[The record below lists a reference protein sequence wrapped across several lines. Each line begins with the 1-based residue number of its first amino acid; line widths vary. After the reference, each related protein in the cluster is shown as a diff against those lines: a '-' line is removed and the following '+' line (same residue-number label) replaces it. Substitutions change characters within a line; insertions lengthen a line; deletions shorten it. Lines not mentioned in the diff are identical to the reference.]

1 MLEDIRHEFEK
12 LVALYES
19 ERQLRM
25 QLEAQVAESR
35 EENENLRKR
44 IIDLER
50 QVDNHKLS
58 EAFAASSGDNS
69 ESKKKVERLIK
80 EIDRCISLLDK

>member
-58 EAFAASSGDNS
+58 DAFAVSSGDNF
-69 ESKKKVERLIK
+69 EAKKKVDRLIK